1 MPAVCLY
8 FQAHQPNRLKE
19 YTFFDLGQ
27 EHFYENDQLNG
38 EVINKVAEKCY
49 LPANKMM
56 LDLIKKYKGKFKI
69 AYSLSGVFIEQL
81 EYHRPDVLQSFIDLA
96 QTGCVEFLGETY
108 YHSLSFFYS
117 KKEFRRQ
124 VLLHR
129 AKIFQHFEQ
138 KPKVFRNTELTYNNE
153 MAAFVEKMG
162 YKGILTEGVD
172 WHLNGRSPN
181 YLYRAPNA
189 EKIKVILRNH
199 VLSDDLGFRFADKK
213 WLEYPLT
220 AEKFA
225 GWMAESKGD
234 VINLFMDYESIG
246 EHQWVDTGIF
256 DFFRALPEKVLSHP
270 NLSFVTPSESV
281 ARYDKKSIYD
291 IHNPIS
297 WADQERN
304 LSAWDGNNMQKE
316 ALKKVYELEKLVK
329 TSRNMDLIHVW
340 AKLQTSDHFYYI
352 STKGS
357 TDGKVHKYFSPYG
370 SPYDGYIYY
379 MNALSDLEIT
389 LNTRNRRKKELEALA
404 SKAALAVPEVQQ
416 IHI

>member
-1 MPAVCLY
+1 MPAICLY
-8 FQAHQPNRLKE
+8 FQVHQPNRLKE
-19 YTFFDLGQ
+19 YSFFDLGHD
-27 EHFYENDQLNG
+27 HFYENDQLNG
-38 EVINKVAEKCY
+38 EIINKVSEKCY
-49 LPANKMM
+49 LPTNKMM
-56 LDLIKKYKGKFKI
+56 LELIRKHKGKFKI
-69 AYSLSGVFIEQL
+69 AFSLSGVFIEQL

-96 QTGCVEFLGETY
+96 RTGCVEFLGETY
-108 YHSLSFFYS
+108 YHSLSFFFS

-129 AKIFQHFEQ
+129 AKIHQHFGQ
-138 KPKVFRNTELTYNNE
+138 KPKVFRNTELSYNNE

-162 YKGILTEGVD
+162 YKGIITEGVD

-181 YLYRAPNA
+181 YPYRAPNA

-199 VLSDDLGFRFADKK
+199 ELSDDLGFRFSDPK

-225 GWMAESKGD
+225 GWLAESKGD
-234 VINLFMDYESIG
+234 VVNLFMDYESIG
-246 EHQWVDTGIF
+246 EHQWADTGIF
-256 DFFRALPEKVLSHP
+256 DFFRALPEKVLANPS
-270 NLSFVTPSESV
+270 LSFVTPTTLVEKFKSKSV
-281 ARYDKKSIYD
+281 YD

-329 TSRNMDLIHVW
+329 TSRNMDLVHVW
-340 AKLQTSDHFYYI
+340 AKLQTSDHFYYL

-357 TDGKVHKYFSPYG
+357 TDGKVHKYFSPYK

-389 LNTRNRRKKELEALA
+389 LNTSNRRKNELGALTPKVILPVQEA
-404 SKAALAVPEVQQ
+404 
-416 IHI
+416 

>member
-1 MPAVCLY
+1 MPAICLY
-8 FQAHQPNRLKE
+8 FQVHQPNRLKE

-96 QTGCVEFLGETY
+96 RTGCVEFLGETY
-108 YHSLSFFYS
+108 YHSLCYFYS
-117 KKEFRRQ
+117 QKEFRRQ

-129 AKIFQHFEQ
+129 NKIQQHFGQ

-153 MAAFVEKMG
+153 MAAFVERMG
-162 YKGILTEGVD
+162 YKGIITEGVD

-189 EKIKVILRNH
+189 EKIKVVLRNH
-199 VLSDDLGFRFADKK
+199 ILSDDLGFRFSDKR
-213 WLEYPLT
+213 WPEYPLS
-220 AEKFA
+220 ADKFT
-225 GWMAESKGD
+225 GWLAESKGD

-246 EHQWVDTGIF
+246 EHQWADTGIY
-256 DFFRALPEKVLSHP
+256 DFFRTLPEKVKTQPS
-270 NLSFVTPSESV
+270 LSFMMPTEVVEKFKSRSV
-281 ARYDKKSIYD
+281 YD

-297 WADQERN
+297 WADHERN

-340 AKLQTSDHFYYI
+340 AKLQTSDHFYYM

-357 TDGKVHKYFSPYG
+357 TDGKVHNYFSPYG

-379 MNALSDLEIT
+379 MNALSDLEII
-389 LNTRNRRKKELEALA
+389 LNTRNRRKKELEASAL
-404 SKAALAVPEVQQ
+404 KAALPV
-416 IHI
+416 